1 VYCTS
6 GRAARLTRFAPPP
19 LQAAR
24 RATMVALLE
33 SRKAERGVAKEA
45 RRTHMEAATA
55 DFGQNVARSSDE
67 FWVLFNAAA
76 KGEC

>member
-1 VYCTS
+1 
-6 GRAARLTRFAPPP
+6 
-19 LQAAR
+19 
-24 RATMVALLE
+24 MVALLE